1 MTAPDLAWRPCVL
14 IRSRTWSPAGA
25 RCHADT
31 RPWPRV
37 VELVAGLRPIGIV
50 ELRGEVERRQRL
62 SFSYR
67 ASSLSGVLV
76 EAVTARA
83 TGRWARLKMRG
94 APDCRWIYY
103 DASKARTARWCET
116 DICGNRIKKSTQRA
130 RQRAE
135 STRGLSGAK
144 PSWRCF
150 RTGWTCYPVLLDC
163 GFGSARPSA
172 YGTRTRG
179 SPNGPSPSP
188 PRPNDNRT
196 GDSGADACPWPGA
209 QASRNT

>member
-1 MTAPDLAWRPCVL
+1 MC
-14 IRSRTWSPAGA
+14 
-25 RCHADT
+25 
-31 RPWPRV
+31 
-37 VELVAGLRPIGIV
+37 
-50 ELRGEVERRQRL
+50 
-62 SFSYR
+62 
-67 ASSLSGVLV
+67 
-76 EAVTARA
+76 
-83 TGRWARLKMRG
+83 G

-163 GFGSARPSA
+163 GFRSARPSA
-172 YGTRTRG
+172 YGTRTWG

>member
-1 MTAPDLAWRPCVL
+1 VHNGQSASDRQALARVCRGFPLGVGVDDHGQLTLHPRTA
-14 IRSRTWSPAGA
+14 
-25 RCHADT
+25 
-31 RPWPRV
+31 
-37 VELVAGLRPIGIV
+37 
-50 ELRGEVERRQRL
+50 RGDRG
-62 SFSYR
+62 
-67 ASSLSGVLV
+67 SLSGVLV
-76 EAVTARA
+76 EAVTASA

-172 YGTRTRG
+172 YGTRTWG